1 MGRARPEFRLV
12 LRDPV
17 GFGLALEKTHGV
29 AHADGAQ
36 CRVPPPAQRRDR
48 RGPSL
53 VEPDHGRAQGLAV
66 GIQCDGGAALG
77 GDDHATD
84 GFFWHPGVGPQQLA
98 GLAQAAPEGL
108 GVVFQPARLR
118 RLVGVDGDLGFV
130 QQVAVQVEQQGAHA
144 LGAVVDGQDAG
155 DGHGAVRSQAVRCVG
170 RLVAP
175 ASGDA
180 AAGHRPLHLR
190 IDVSML

>member
-1 MGRARPEFRLV
+1 MTTPRTAS
-12 LRDPV
+12 
-17 GFGLALEKTHGV
+17 FGTRV
-29 AHADGAQ
+29 WAH
-36 CRVPPPAQRRDR
+36 
-48 RGPSL
+48 SS
-53 VEPDHGRAQGLAV
+53 
-66 GIQCDGGAALG
+66 
-77 GDDHATD
+77 
-84 GFFWHPGVGPQQLA
+84 W
-98 GLAQAAPEGL
+98 QASH
-108 GVVFQPARLR
+108 RLR
-118 RLVGVDGDLGFV
+118 QKASGSFSSQPGCGRLVGVDGDLGFV

-170 RLVAP
+170 RLMAP